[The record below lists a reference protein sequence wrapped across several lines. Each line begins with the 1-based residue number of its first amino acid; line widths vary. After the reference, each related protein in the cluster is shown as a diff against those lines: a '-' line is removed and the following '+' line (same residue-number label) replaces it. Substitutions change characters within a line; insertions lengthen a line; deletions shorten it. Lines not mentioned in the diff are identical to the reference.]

1 MIRPVLAA
9 VALGTL
15 VGCAHPATLQY
26 DHERAY
32 EAAFAMQADRDR
44 ASIADEVYELT
55 GTEALDIRMRTTEA
69 STDQESGE
77 AEAVEK
83 FEVE

>member
-1 MIRPVLAA
+1 MIRPLLAA
-9 VALGTL
+9 LALGTL
-15 VGCAHPATLQY
+15 VGCGHPATLQY
-26 DHERAY
+26 DHNRAY
-32 EAAFAMQADRDR
+32 EAAFALQADRDR
-44 ASIADEVYELT
+44 ASIAENVYELS

-77 AEAVEK
+77 AEAVQK

>member
-1 MIRPVLAA
+1 MIRPLLATL
-9 VALGTL
+9 ALGTL

-26 DHERAY
+26 DHERASV
-32 EAAFAMQADRDR
+32 AAFAMQADRDR
-44 ASIADEVYELT
+44 ASIADVTYELT

-69 STDQESGE
+69 ITDQESGE